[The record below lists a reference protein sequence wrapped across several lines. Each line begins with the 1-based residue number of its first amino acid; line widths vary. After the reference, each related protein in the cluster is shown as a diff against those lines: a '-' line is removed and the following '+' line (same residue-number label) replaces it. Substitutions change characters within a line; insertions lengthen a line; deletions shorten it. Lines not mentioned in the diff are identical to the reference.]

1 MPFSLRPTALTLA
14 AAAFLL
20 TACSKPVPVEEPV
33 RAVKVVTVGVGTMH
47 SGGEFAGEIKA
58 RVESRLGFRVG
69 GKIVR
74 RQAELG
80 QHVNAGDVLAQL
92 DPLDYQLAAQA
103 GMAQVASAA
112 TNRDLAAADF
122 RRFKELRDQNFISG
136 AELER
141 RDAALKAAQA
151 QLDQAQAQSKGQGN
165 QAAYTRLV
173 ADVSGVITG
182 IEAETGQVVAAG
194 TPVLRIAKDGA
205 RDAVFSVPEDKVAR
219 IKPGSSVDVRAWEG
233 KAVIKGLVREVA
245 ASADPVTRTFTVKVG
260 LEPMAVQD
268 ALALGTTVSIIP
280 HAFDRSDVPVIKLP
294 TSALRQDGKTSA
306 VWVVDTKTMTVK
318 LQPVQIA
325 TADGNE
331 VVIAAGLQPGMQ
343 VVSAGVHVLASGQK
357 VTFYKEKSAVA
368 PALVASDTM
377 NLIATDA
384 IAASPAAEQSSAPSA
399 K

>member
-1 MPFSLRPTALTLA
+1 MPFSLRPTARTLA

-103 GMAQVASAA
+103 GLAQVASAT

-122 RRFKELRDQNFISG
+122 RRFTELRDQTFISG

-219 IKPGSSVDVRAWEG
+219 IKPGSSVDVRAWAG

-306 VWVVDTKTMTVK
+306 VWIVDTNTMTVK

-343 VVSAGVHVLASGQK
+343 VVSAGVHVLASRQK
-357 VTFYKEKSAVA
+357 VTIYKEKSAVA

>member
-58 RVESRLGFRVG
+58 RVESKLGFRVG

-151 QLDQAQAQSKGQGN
+151 QLDQAQAQSRGQGN

-260 LEPMAVQD
+260 LEPMAAQD

-357 VTFYKEKSAVA
+357 VTIYKEKSAVA

-377 NLIATDA
+377 NLIAPDA
-384 IAASPAAEQSSAPSA
+384 IAASPAAAKSSAPSA